1 MINYTDNT
9 DGRQR
14 IRIKNVQRTT
24 ANWQEKP
31 STPKIGKIN
40 RQNKQLKQA
49 SIQMADK
56 LLKTCSSYLTG
67 EWN

>member
-56 LLKTCSSYLTG
+56 L
-67 EWN
+67 

>member
-9 DGRQR
+9 DGSKGLDKKCTKNNCKLTRKTKYPQNRQ
-14 IRIKNVQRTT
+14 
-24 ANWQEKP
+24 
-31 STPKIGKIN
+31 IN

-67 EWN
+67 E